1 MNYIKPQ
8 RKEKIIQFGEGG
20 FLRGFVDW
28 ILQITNEETDFE
40 GSVVVVQPIEQGM
53 CDLLSAQ
60 DCVYTHVMRG
70 LRDGQPVVEKKLID
84 VISRCVKPYDNY
96 DEYLSLAANPDI
108 RFVVSNTTESGI
120 AYSEGDAL
128 VDTPPKSFP
137 AKVTALLYKRF
148 TLGLDGFVF
157 LPCELIDKNGETLK
171 NIVLRYADDWYLG
184 EEFKSWV
191 QTQNILIVILSIVLG
206 AVIGHLCDLD
216 RLVNRLGDWIEAKT
230 KGKFGNV
237 ADGFVNA
244 SLLFC
249 VGAMMV
255 VGALNSGLSGDHTM
269 QYTKSMLDMTSA
281 VIFASSMGFGVLL
294 SAIPV
299 LILQGGITLLAVWIE
314 PLLTER
320 AIAEMTAVGSLLIIG
335 LSFNM
340 MGITKLKVMN
350 YLPAIFLPILF
361 CMFM

>member
-1 MNYIKPQ
+1 MEQFRLWGSIVNALAVLGGSSVGLILYYVLGAAQKGTSERMN
-8 RKEKIIQFGEGG
+8 G
-20 FLRGFVDW
+20 
-28 ILQITNEETDFE
+28 
-40 GSVVVVQPIEQGM
+40 
-53 CDLLSAQ
+53 LS
-60 DCVYTHVMRG
+60 
-70 LRDGQPVVEKKLID
+70 
-84 VISRCVKPYDNY
+84 
-96 DEYLSLAANPDI
+96 
-108 RFVVSNTTESGI
+108 
-120 AYSEGDAL
+120 DAIM
-128 VDTPPKSFP
+128 KG
-137 AKVTALLYKRF
+137 
-148 TLGLDGFVF
+148 LGLCVF
-157 LPCELIDKNGETLK
+157 LIG
-171 NIVLRYADDWYLG
+171 IQGA
-184 EEFKSWV
+184 V
-191 QTQNILIVILSIVLG
+191 QTQNILIGILSIVLG